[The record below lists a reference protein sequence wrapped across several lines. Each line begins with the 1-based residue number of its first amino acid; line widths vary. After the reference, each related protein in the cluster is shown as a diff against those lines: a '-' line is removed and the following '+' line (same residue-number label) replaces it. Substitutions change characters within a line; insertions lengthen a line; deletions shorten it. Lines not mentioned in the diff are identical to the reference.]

1 MLDEPIPL
9 TTGYPEPV
17 VLHKLSTADA
27 DLFAHHVAAD
37 LDHLGEHLPWPE
49 LAKTPD
55 GARDWLAKYYRRE
68 DGRLVVGGAFA
79 GDELLGGA
87 LLLQYDE
94 RYATVELGVWIVSQA
109 EGKGVAT
116 AACRALI
123 ELAHGELRA
132 ERIEWQVAPENVRS
146 RRLAEKLGFQFEGRL
161 RSTYEY
167 RGRRHDT
174 EVLSLVGDEIAQAV
188 ARG

>member
-9 TTGYPEPV
+9 STGYPEPV
-17 VLHKLSTADA
+17 VLRKLSTADA
-27 DLFAHHVAAD
+27 ELFARQVAAD

-49 LAKTPD
+49 LAKTPE
-55 GARDWLAKYYRRE
+55 GAADWLGKYERRE
-68 DGRLVVGGAFA
+68 DGRLVVGGALA
-79 GDELLGGA
+79 GGELLGGA

-123 ELAHGELRA
+123 ELAHRELRA
-132 ERIEWQVAPENVRS
+132 ERIEWQTAPENVRS
-146 RRLAEKLGFQFEGRL
+146 RRLAEKLGFQFEGRM

-174 EVLSLVGDEIAQAV
+174 EVLSLVGEEIAQAV